1 MRVLICHEL
10 YEPDFAG
17 GGEVVVHKTALHLS
31 RLGVQVEV
39 ITTGDPGIESV
50 DGIATRRLPISRYRF
65 NLAAKE
71 VTEMAQAA
79 DLIQTFNYHAC
90 LPALAAGRRTGKPVV
105 CGVLGL
111 FGNAWSSMRGPGI
124 GRLFQAWERNLLVR
138 DYARIFF
145 LSDYSRRFGIEL
157 GVEPGKA
164 FIASPGV
171 DAEVYRPAPQKE
183 DFVLFAAKLDPRK
196 GVDELVAVARALPQ
210 VRFRVV
216 AWGDHRCGLPLREL
230 GNVEMVPFNRGDA
243 APRASAAGGE
253 DLLQQSFASAR
264 IFFFPSHAETYG
276 MVLVEA
282 MSSGCAIVSTIDLGY
297 DGIRVAA
304 GDVPAM
310 IAAVRELWDDREK
323 SARMGDAN
331 VEIARKLTWQ
341 GYAETLQSA
350 YREILAGA

>member
-1 MRVLICHEL
+1 
-10 YEPDFAG
+10 
-17 GGEVVVHKTALHLS
+17 
-31 RLGVQVEV
+31 VQVEV
-39 ITTGDPGIESV
+39 ITTGDPAIESI

-65 NLAAKE
+65 NLAANE
-71 VTEMAQAA
+71 VTEMAQSA

-111 FGNAWSSMRGPGI
+111 FGNAWRSMRGPVI
-124 GRLFQAWERNLLVR
+124 GRLFQAWERNLLLR
-138 DYARIFF
+138 NYAKIFF

-157 GVEPGKA
+157 GVRPQKA

-171 DAEVYRPAPQKE
+171 DSEVYQPARQKQ

-216 AWGDHRCGLPLREL
+216 AWGDHRCALPLRAMS
-230 GNVEMVPFNRGDA
+230 NVEMIPFNRQDA
-243 APRASAAGGE
+243 PASSPVAVGE
-253 DLLQQSFASAR
+253 DILRQSFARAR

-282 MSSGCAIVSTIDLGY
+282 MASGCAIISTIDLGY
-297 DGIRVAA
+297 DGIRVTA
-304 GDVPAM
+304 GDVPGM

-323 SARMGDAN
+323 CARMGNAN
-331 VEIARKLTWQ
+331 VEIARKLTWER
-341 GYAETLQSA
+341 YAATLQSA
-350 YREILAGA
+350 YREILAGD

>member
-31 RLGVQVEV
+31 RLGVEVKV
-39 ITTGDPGIESV
+39 ITTGDPALESI

-65 NLAAKE
+65 NLAADE
-71 VTEMAQAA
+71 VTEMARSA

-111 FGNAWSSMRGPGI
+111 FGNAWSSMRGPVI
-124 GRLFQAWERNLLVR
+124 GRLFQAWERRLLLR
-138 DYARIFF
+138 NYAKIFF

-157 GVEPGKA
+157 GVKPEKT

-171 DAEVYRPAPQKE
+171 DCEVYRPARQKQ

-196 GVDELVAVARALPQ
+196 GVDELVAVAKALPE

-216 AWGDHRCGLPLREL
+216 AWGDHRCALPLRSMA
-230 GNVEMVPFNRGDA
+230 NVEMIPFNRQDS
-243 APRASAAGGE
+243 PRQSSAAVGE
-253 DLLQQSFASAR
+253 DILRQSFASAR
-264 IFFFPSHAETYG
+264 IFFFPSYAETYG

-282 MSSGCAIVSTIDLGY
+282 MASGCAMISTIDLGF
-297 DGIRVAA
+297 DGIRVTA

-310 IAAVRELWDDREK
+310 VAAVRELWDDREK
-323 SARMGDAN
+323 SARMGDVN
-331 VEIARKLTWQ
+331 VQIARKLTWE

-350 YREILAGA
+350 YREILAGN